1 MRIKKTEKKK
11 SDVVINSD
19 LEIIINVLFNVDEIL
34 RSLNPAIRKIMNNDQ
49 KIELYDIY
57 EKIAFYF
64 KNISE
69 TCKDSSCI
77 KTIAYPIE
85 DLLN

>member
-57 EKIAFYF
+57 
-64 KNISE
+64 
-69 TCKDSSCI
+69 
-77 KTIAYPIE
+77 
-85 DLLN
+85 